1 MIFQP
6 AIIALLLASLTGTLL
21 VTAMVPFS
29 VRVLRFWDTASG
41 SERQL
46 EMERRT
52 YLVST
57 LLVVVLASELAS
69 LVLFVFNADRMSSL
83 FVGAMCAVG
92 TLNVNEFGFPAL
104 YLKIAVF
111 FAAGAWLVLNHVDSR
126 GYDYPLV
133 RVKYGALMALAPL
146 MAVAAGVQLAY
157 FLGLRADVIASCCS
171 TLFSGNTQVTSDRL
185 EVLNPGTALGL
196 LAAVLGGVML
206 LGRRVLAS
214 GRGALLYAAASLVAF
229 VVALEAVVAAISVY
243 IYEMPQHHCPFC
255 ILKGEYGH
263 VGYAL
268 YIPLFAAAA
277 LGLGAGVAAPAG
289 RIASLS
295 EATPRILRRC
305 VASSMAGFALFAA
318 VTAGLIWRSHLI
330 LLDESPVNAILLNL
344 SKGTP

>member
-41 SERQL
+41 AERQL

-69 LVLFVFNADRMSSL
+69 LVLFVFNADRMSTL

-133 RVKYGALMALAPL
+133 RVKYGTLMALAPL
-146 MAVAAGVQLAY
+146 MAAAAGVQLAY

-185 EVLNPGTALGL
+185 DVLPPEGALAL
-196 LAAVLGGVML
+196 LAAALGVVLL

-214 GRGALLYAAASLVAF
+214 GQGAMLYAAASLLAF
-229 VVALEAVVAAISVY
+229 VAALEAVVAAISVY
-243 IYEMPQHHCPFC
+243 VYEMPQHHCPFC

-295 EATPRILRRC
+295 EAAPRILRRC
-305 VASSMAGFALFAA
+305 VAASMAGFALFAA
-318 VTAGLIWRSHLI
+318 VTAGVIWRSHLI
-330 LLDESPVNAILLNL
+330 LIEPERLLSL
-344 SKGTP
+344 LPGGAP

>member
-1 MIFQP
+1 MLFQP
-6 AIIALLLASLTGTLL
+6 AIIALLLASLVGTM
-21 VTAMVPFS
+21 MVAASMPFA
-29 VRVLRFWDTASG
+29 VGVLRRWDTASG
-41 SERQL
+41 SEAQL
-46 EMERRT
+46 EMEKRT

-92 TLNVNEFGFPAL
+92 TLNVNEFGFPSL
-104 YLKIAVF
+104 YLKIVVF

-133 RVKYGALMALAPL
+133 RVKYAALLVLAPL
-146 MAVAAGVQLAY
+146 MALAAGVQLAY

-171 TLFSGNTQVTSDRL
+171 TLFSGNTQVTSDK
-185 EVLNPGTALGL
+185 LNSVAPEGALAALALALG
-196 LAAVLGGVML
+196 AVVL
-206 LGRRVLAS
+206 LGRRVLRS
-214 GRGALLYAAASLVAF
+214 GRGAILYAAASVLAF

-268 YIPLFAAAA
+268 YLPLFAAAV
-277 LGLGAGVAAPAG
+277 LGLGGGVAQPAA
-289 RIASLS
+289 RIASLA
-295 EATPRILRRC
+295 EAAPRIARRC
-305 VASSMAGFALFAA
+305 VASSMAGFGLFAA
-318 VTAGLIWRSHLI
+318 VTVWLIWRSHLI
-330 LLDESPVNAILLNL
+330 LIEPERLLSIL
-344 SKGTP
+344 GGQP